1 MAFHV
6 SIYRESVILWGDTQA
21 QSRIPKNSYLE
32 ESVPR
37 TSPGPTQVCKG
48 PPLCEARADA
58 RERER
63 PEARPAGRRR
73 TQRRAVKRRARPPEP
88 GWAREYSRLCRVSPG
103 PAQTPLHRGGF
114 RGRGGA
120 TAEHNA
126 TSSGCLRGKKH
137 PPLAFNSD
145 YS

>member
-63 PEARPAGRRR
+63 GQRPGRPA
-73 TQRRAVKRRARPPEP
+73 A
-88 GWAREYSRLCRVSPG
+88 
-103 PAQTPLHRGGF
+103 GG
-114 RGRGGA
+114 
-120 TAEHNA
+120 HN
-126 TSSGCLRGKKH
+126 GEL
-137 PPLAFNSD
+137 
-145 YS
+145 